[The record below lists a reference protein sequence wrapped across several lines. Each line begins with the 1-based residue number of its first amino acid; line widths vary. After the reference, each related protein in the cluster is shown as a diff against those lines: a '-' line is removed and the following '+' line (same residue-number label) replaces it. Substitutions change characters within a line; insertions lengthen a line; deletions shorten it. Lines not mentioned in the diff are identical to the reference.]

1 MQQERTAS
9 RTPAELATSIL
20 AGAAIALGVCLL
32 MLALAAWLI
41 AQGTLGEEWAERAGV
56 AGPFLGCLIGG
67 GYAIACVRGRALA
80 VGLAVSGLSV
90 LLWLLAGLLFWGG
103 VSPADGLAHLLAAG
117 LGGGLAGVLSAT
129 RKKRRK

>member
-9 RTPAELATSIL
+9 HMPVELAASLL

-32 MLALAAWLI
+32 VVALAAWLI
-41 AQGTLGEEWAERAGV
+41 AQGALEEEWTGRAGAV
-56 AGPFLGCLIGG
+56 GAFLGCLIGG

-80 VGLAVSGLSV
+80 VGLAVSALSV
-90 LLWLLAGLLFWGG
+90 LLWLLAGALFWGG
-103 VSPADGLAHLLAAG
+103 VSPADGAVQLLAAG